1 MGRLYERVAAAILW
15 IAGFAFA
22 TGVFFSITLLLG
34 GLPPT
39 EPVAVGLVTVERY
52 SKLKDY
58 VEAALFFLTVPPL
71 TVWLRWIG
79 ARLLA
84 REQRRFIARR
94 DMAVAI
100 LFTLPFMLSPLFY
113 LTTGKAGWILL
124 LPVAF
129 AYAGVRALHAF
140 DSTRWLRR
148 LLRREL
154 YPYHALIFGESMSW
168 IIFRYLVTIR
178 RIGHYPT
185 LLLEATFV
193 ALFLGLFWGVAA
205 LTSRLA
211 EVAFGKDADDVF
223 RRVASGGLPFVLLPV
238 IAIVRVPT
246 PHPALLVAGAL
257 IASAILALAIR
268 APLAPGRAWSVA

>member
-1 MGRLYERVAAAILW
+1 MGRLYERVAAALLW
-15 IAGFAFA
+15 IAAFAFA
-22 TGVFFSITLLLG
+22 TGIFFSITLLLG

-39 EPVAVGLVTVERY
+39 APVAVGLVTIERY

-71 TVWLRWIG
+71 TVWMRRAG

-84 REQRRFIARR
+84 HEQRRFIARR
-94 DMAVAI
+94 DMAVAM
-100 LFTLPFMLSPLFY
+100 LFTLPFLLSPLFY

-124 LPVAF
+124 LPVAL
-129 AYAGVRALHAF
+129 AYAGVRALYAF
-140 DSTRWLRR
+140 DSTQWLRR

-185 LLLEATFV
+185 LLLEAVFLV
-193 ALFLGLFWGVAA
+193 LFLGLFWGVAA
-205 LTSRLA
+205 LVSRLA
-211 EVAFGKDADDVF
+211 EVAFGANADDVF
-223 RRVASGGLPFVLLPV
+223 RRVATGALPFVLLPI

-246 PHPALLVAGAL
+246 PYPAAMVGVTV
-257 IASAILALAIR
+257 IASAILALVIR
-268 APLAPGRAWSVA
+268 APLAPRRAW